1 MKKTFLTSAVIAI
14 GILVWLMSGVL
25 TEPDVEY
32 AASLA
37 EQNTIASQVE
47 FEAPPTKVRVQHLT
61 ATQQTRFAV
70 VRGKTENKRT
80 VNVKA
85 ETNGRVIER
94 LVERGSTVTAG
105 QTMCKIAVEDRAVAI
120 DEAMQALN
128 KAKIDYQGALKLKRQ
143 GFNSESTI
151 AEKKAQLASAN
162 AMLERRKI
170 AFAKTKITAPFDGII
185 ENIGLEVGDYASP
198 GNSCATLVDLDP
210 MLLIGQVSEKM
221 VLQLQ
226 LGESV
231 IGTLSNGAEVSGVLT
246 FIGKQSDQNTRTYP
260 IEAELE
266 NKAGLLRSGLTAEMQ
281 IATEEVLAHSV
292 SPAIFTLDD
301 LGQIGIRTVNKRN
314 LVEFHLIEI
323 LSEYGEGAW
332 VTGLPNEVTIIT
344 VGQELVIPGERVDFV
359 TDHSNLEDR
368 SKIATKSDTKIDSK
382 S

>member
-1 MKKTFLTSAVIAI
+1 MKKTFITSAVIAI
-14 GILVWLMSGVL
+14 AILAWLMSGVL
-25 TEPDVEY
+25 TEPDMEY

-61 ATQQTRFAV
+61 AAQQTRFAV

-85 ETNGRVIER
+85 ETSGRVVER
-94 LVERGSTVTAG
+94 LVERGSAVTTG
-105 QTMCKIAVEDRAVAI
+105 QTICKIAVEDREVAI
-120 DEAMQALN
+120 DEALQALN

-162 AMLERRKI
+162 AMVERRKI
-170 AFAKTKITAPFDGII
+170 ALAKTEITAPFDGII

-198 GNSCATLVDLDP
+198 GDFCATLVDLDP
-210 MLLIGQVSEKM
+210 MLMVGQVSEKL
-221 VLQLQ
+221 VLQLR

-231 IGTLSNGAEVSGVLT
+231 IGTLSNGSQVSGTLT

-266 NKAGLLRSGLTAEMQ
+266 NKSGLLRSGLTAEMQ
-281 IATEEVLAHSV
+281 IPTEEVLAHSV

-301 LGQIGIRTVNKRN
+301 LGQIGIRTVNKQN

-323 LSEYGEGAW
+323 LSEHGEGAW
-332 VTGLPNEVTIIT
+332 ITGLPNEVTIIT
-344 VGQELVIPGERVDFV
+344 VGQELVIPGERVDPV
-359 TDHSNLEDR
+359 EDNSNLKDR
-368 SKIATKSDTKIDSK
+368 SKVATKSDAKIDSK

>member
-1 MKKTFLTSAVIAI
+1 MKKTFLTSAVIGLAI
-14 GILVWLMSGVL
+14 LGWLMSGYL
-25 TEPDVEY
+25 TQPEIEY
-32 AASLA
+32 AASLE

-47 FEAPPTKVRVQHLT
+47 FEASPTKVRVQHQI

-80 VNVKA
+80 VDVKA
-85 ETNGRVIER
+85 EISGRVVER
-94 LVERGSTVTAG
+94 LVERGSAIKTG

-120 DEAMQALN
+120 DEALQALN

-170 AFAKTKITAPFDGII
+170 AFAKTEITAPFDGII
-185 ENIGLEVGDYASP
+185 EKIGLEIGDYATP

-210 MLLIGQVSEKM
+210 MLLVGQVSEKM
-221 VLQLQ
+221 VLQLT
-226 LGESV
+226 LGEDV
-231 IGTLSNGAEVSGVLT
+231 MGTLSNGAQVDGVLT

-266 NKAGLLRSGLTAEMQ
+266 NKDGLLRSGLTAEIQ
-281 IATEEVLAHSV
+281 IPTEQVLAHRV
-292 SPAIFTLDD
+292 SPAIFALND
-301 LGQIGIRTVNKRN
+301 LGQIGIRTVNKQN

-323 LSEYGEGAW
+323 LSEQGEGAW

-344 VGQELVIPGERVDFV
+344 VGQELVIPGERVDPV
-359 TDHSNLEDR
+359 IDSPNLEDQ
-368 SKIATKSDTKIDSK
+368 SNIANKSDTKIDSK

>member
-1 MKKTFLTSAVIAI
+1 MKKTFLTSAIIAI

-25 TEPDVEY
+25 NEPDMEY
-32 AASLA
+32 TASLA

-85 ETNGRVIER
+85 EINGRVVER
-94 LVERGSTVTAG
+94 LVERGSAVTAG
-105 QTMCKIAVEDRAVAI
+105 QTICKIAVEDRAVAI
-120 DEAMQALN
+120 DEAMQVLN

-170 AFAKTKITAPFDGII
+170 ALAKTEVTAPFEGVI

-198 GNSCATLVDLDP
+198 GNTCATLVDLDP
-210 MLLIGQVSEKM
+210 MLLVGQVSEKM

-231 IGTLSNGAEVSGVLT
+231 IGILSNGEKVTGTLT
-246 FIGKQSDQNTRTYP
+246 FIGKQSDKNTRTYA
-260 IEAELE
+260 IESELD
-266 NKAGLLRSGLTAEMQ
+266 NKNGLLRSGLTAEIQ
-281 IATEEVLAHSV
+281 IPTEQVLAHNV

-301 LGQIGIRTVNKRN
+301 LGQIGIRTVNTRN
-314 LVEFHLIEI
+314 MVEFYHIEI
-323 LSEYGEGAW
+323 LSEREQGAW

-344 VGQELVIPGERVDFV
+344 VGQELVIRGERVDPV
-359 TDHSNLEDR
+359 ADASTLENQPE
-368 SKIATKSDTKIDSK
+368 IARKNNTSPDSK

>member
-1 MKKTFLTSAVIAI
+1 MKKTFLTSAIIAK

-25 TEPDVEY
+25 NEPEMEY
-32 AASLA
+32 TASLA

-151 AEKKAQLASAN
+151 AEKKTQLASAN

-170 AFAKTKITAPFDGII
+170 ALAKTEVTAPFEGVI

-198 GNSCATLVDLDP
+198 GNTCATLVDLDP
-210 MLLIGQVSEKM
+210 MLLVGQVSEKM

-231 IGTLSNGAEVSGVLT
+231 TGILSNGAKVTGTLT
-246 FIGKQSDQNTRTYP
+246 FIGKQSDKNTRTYA
-260 IEAELE
+260 IESELD
-266 NKAGLLRSGLTAEMQ
+266 NKNGLLRSGLTAE
-281 IATEEVLAHSV
+281 IRIPTEEVLAHSV

-301 LGQIGIRTVNKRN
+301 LGQIGIRTINTRN
-314 LVEFHLIEI
+314 MVEFYHIEI
-323 LSEYGEGAW
+323 LSEHEQGAW

-344 VGQELVIPGERVDFV
+344 VGQELVIRGERVDPV
-359 TDHSNLEDR
+359 ADASALENQ
-368 SKIATKSDTKIDSK
+368 SEIARKNNTSPDSK